1 LKPILVDT
9 SVWRRY
15 FAGGPAVRALGGLLD
30 EDGAVLVHP
39 FVIGEMVLGGLS
51 AREEGLFA
59 RLPAAALV
67 PHDEVLAFVR
77 RRRLA
82 RRGIGWVDAHLL
94 ASALASG
101 GTLWTVD
108 GNLAAAAADLDVVS
122 ADPARRHRFR

>member
-1 LKPILVDT
+1 MKPVLVDT

-15 FAGGPAVRALGGLLD
+15 FTGAPAVRALGGLLD

-39 FVIGEMVLGGLS
+39 FVVGELVLGGLS
-51 AREEGLFA
+51 VREEGLFA
-59 RLPAAALV
+59 RLPAAPLL
-67 PHDEVLAFVR
+67 PHEEVLAFVR

-101 GTLWTVD
+101 GALWSVD
-108 GNLAAAAADLDVVS
+108 GDLSAAATDLGVGYD
-122 ADPARRHRFR
+122 

>member
-1 LKPILVDT
+1 MTTVLVDT

-15 FAGGPAVRALGGLLD
+15 FAGAPVVKGLGDLLD

-39 FVIGEMVLGGLS
+39 FVVGELVTGGLS
-51 AREEGLFA
+51 VREEGLFV
-59 RLPAAALV
+59 RLPPAAVV

-94 ASALASG
+94 ASALASEG
-101 GTLWTVD
+101 ALWTVD
-108 GNLAAAAADLDVVS
+108 EDLAAAARELGVGYV
-122 ADPARRHRFR
+122 RE

>member
-1 LKPILVDT
+1 LKPVLVDT

-15 FAGGPAVRALGGLLD
+15 FTGAPAVRALGGLLD

-39 FVIGEMVLGGLS
+39 FVVGEMVLGGLS

-59 RLPAAALV
+59 RLPAAAVV

-101 GTLWTVD
+101 GALWSVD
-108 GNLAAAAADLDVVS
+108 ADLSAAAADLGVGYD
-122 ADPARRHRFR
+122 

>member
-1 LKPILVDT
+1 MTPVLVDT

-15 FAGGPAVRALGGLLD
+15 FAGAPAVKALGDLLD
-30 EDGAVLVHP
+30 EDGAVVVHP
-39 FVIGEMVLGGLS
+39 FVVGELVLGGLS
-51 AREEGLFA
+51 AREEALFA
-59 RLPAAALV
+59 RLPAARVV

-101 GTLWTVD
+101 AALWSVD
-108 GNLAAAAADLDVVS
+108 IPLSAVATDLGVGFD
-122 ADPARRHRFR
+122 

>member
-1 LKPILVDT
+1 MTPVLVDT

-15 FAGGPAVRALGGLLD
+15 FTGAPAVSTLGDLLD

-39 FVIGEMVLGGLS
+39 FIVGELVLGGLS
-51 AREEGLFA
+51 AKEESLFA
-59 RLPAAALV
+59 RLPSATLV

-101 GTLWTVD
+101 GALWSVD
-108 GNLAAAAADLDVVS
+108 NPLSAAAADLGVGYD
-122 ADPARRHRFR
+122 